1 MFRLQSIIVSIVV
14 LCGAA
19 FVSTVAKA
27 DSFADFVVSYNPGTG
42 AAAGF
47 TNTTAVLGAPTAS
60 ATITAPPFSK
70 IQILSLGFGGS
81 VVVGFNSPISN
92 SAANPFGLDFTIF
105 NNSFFTLSGSTIS
118 GDFTHP
124 GLTVYV
130 SQDDT
135 NFYLL
140 SSSTNNGADGLYP
153 TAGTGNPFLPVNPAL
168 GLSAFIGGTTSNAL
182 ALYNGSAGGSSYD
195 ISSAIDTNG
204 SPVSLDWIS
213 YVEVIN
219 TSTNSVGEID
229 AFAAVVPEPSSL
241 MLVVIA
247 MSALLLGKSRK
258 ACRS

>member
-1 MFRLQSIIVSIVV
+1 MFCSKSIIVSIVV

-27 DSFADFVVSYNPGTG
+27 DSFADFVVSYNPGTS
-42 AAAGF
+42 AAVGF
-47 TNTTAVLGAPTAS
+47 TNTSAVLGAPTTS

-70 IQILSLGFGGS
+70 TQLLSLGFGGS

-105 NNSFFTLSGSTIS
+105 NNSFFTLSGTNIS

-130 SQDDT
+130 SQDDV
-135 NFYLL
+135 NFFLL

-153 TAGTGNPFLPVNPAL
+153 TAGSGNPFLPVNPAL
-168 GLSAFIGGTTSNAL
+168 GLGSFTNGTTANAL

-204 SPVSLDWIS
+204 NSVNLNWIS

-219 TSTNSVGEID
+219 TSATSVGEID
-229 AFAAVVPEPSSL
+229 AFAVVPEPSSL
-241 MLVVIA
+241 MLVVTA
-247 MSALLLGKSRK
+247 LGFLLLGKSRK
-258 ACRS
+258 G